1 MDLLKRIAR
10 EFFTDLR
17 GTALLARE
25 NKIFFLASGVA
36 FFAVFSLC
44 PFMIVSFLASRVLLR
59 TVSSVDD
66 APQQLSTVIK
76 GVLPSLDPKIAGE
89 VLDLLK
95 QNTAT
100 GIVNLLILIW
110 CAYELF
116 RAMNYAFEHI
126 SVEGRMRNAVWENV
140 VAGFSFLVVV
150 SISTF
155 LLFVTTADIS
165 SLKSF
170 FQFESWS
177 LTSFKIFVGITCLVS
192 VLGGITI
199 VFKIM
204 PTERIGWGFAFL
216 GSLLFFLMFIFG
228 RSCFAVYGEQY
239 RALNQ
244 PFYGPFVT
252 FIMVSVWIYYLSFIF
267 LFSAQY
273 AIYLESERK
282 V

>member
-1 MDLLKRIAR
+1 MDFFKRVAK
-10 EFFTDLR
+10 EFFYDLR
-17 GTALLARE
+17 GTALLAKE

-59 TVSSVDD
+59 TVSSVDET
-66 APQQLSTVIK
+66 PQQLTNVIK
-76 GVLPSLDPKIAGE
+76 SVLPSLDPKIASE
-89 VLDLLK
+89 VLDLLR

-100 GIVNLLILIW
+100 GVMNLIILVW

-116 RAMNYAFEHI
+116 RAMSYAFEHI
-126 SVEGRMRNAVWENV
+126 SVEGRMRTAFWENAI
-140 VAGFSFLVVV
+140 AGFCFLIVV

-155 LLFVTTADIS
+155 LLFVTTAELS
-165 SLKSF
+165 SLKSYL
-170 FQFESWS
+170 QFESWS
-177 LTSFKIFVGITCLVS
+177 LTWFKILVGITSLLS
-192 VLGGITI
+192 VVAGITL

-204 PTERIGWGFAFL
+204 PTEKIGWEFAFL
-216 GSLLFFLMFIFG
+216 GSLLFLLLFICG

-252 FIMVSVWIYYLSFIF
+252 FIMVSVWIYFLSFIF